1 MMSPYAFYQ
10 FWLNVEDE
18 KVGELLRIFTFLTRA
33 EIEELEAS
41 TPRSRSLRAG
51 QRALAEQVTAL
62 VTVPTRPSGSRKR
75 RPRCSVAASS
85 PA

>member
-33 EIEELEAS
+33 EIEALEAS
-41 TPRSRSLRAG
+41 TPRSRSCAPASARS
-51 QRALAEQVTAL
+51 
-62 VTVPTRPSGSRKR
+62 PSR
-75 RPRCSVAASS
+75 
-85 PA
+85 